1 MCRRRSAITPNA
13 PGVAVRLILGSPAP
27 QSPAIAVD
35 EPPVRA
41 PALVL
46 PLQEAALVQYSPLY
60 CAVFN
65 YAALHPATRGLAL
78 EAAREAAAAHFA
90 PRHMD
95 QIRNLLIDARRL
107 FQRWGGEVQ
116 QALEHWREEV
126 DADGYAGADEQM
138 AVRDA
143 TEAAGGLEAQEFWLG
158 FDLLGPE
165 VLQGFQRQA
174 AVRRTRG
181 VRGGGGAGTG
191 M

>member
-1 MCRRRSAITPNA
+1 MCRCRSAITRNA

-35 EPPVRA
+35 EPPPVRA

-90 PRHMD
+90 PRHMEQD

-116 QALEHWREEV
+116 QGPQALE
-126 DADGYAGADEQM
+126 
-138 AVRDA
+138 
-143 TEAAGGLEAQEFWLG
+143 
-158 FDLLGPE
+158 
-165 VLQGFQRQA
+165 
-174 AVRRTRG
+174 
-181 VRGGGGAGTG
+181 GGGGC
-191 M
+191 